1 MSISFFAT
9 SRLLQIFTAL
19 VFCSLSFLLWKL
31 IPHPLVVVIIG
42 LLPIGI
48 IITLRAPLI
57 MVVLFVAFSF
67 FRLHEAIEQLMPL
80 KIPLMLSL
88 GAISGLGWGILFT
101 KKIKPWWTKEM
112 TLIMSFF
119 GIVTLGLLFTPN
131 KPEALEFYK
140 AVYWKIILMTFAIAW
155 LVNKANDFKLLTRVM
170 TLSGTII
177 ALKTI
182 YNRVNEIGLVD
193 GTRVTIGRDFGSI
206 LGDPNDLALVLMF
219 PTAFAVA
226 MITTPGSS
234 KLWRLIGI
242 IAILLIIP
250 AILMTG
256 SRGGLLGVLGVL
268 GVFAYRFIKSKILF
282 FTGGA
287 VAAILLFVAAGIDRS
302 DQTAAENGLDA
313 SAQGRLYAWEA
324 AVGMAL
330 SNPITGV
337 GVATFYYN
345 YYFYTPHWDGK
356 PHSVHSTWFGVLAE
370 TGLLG
375 FAIFST
381 FLVSLGKKAH
391 QTLNTVEKNI
401 HACGVDIH
409 ISSQAAF
416 AGLIGTAISATF
428 LTHGFSWP
436 FYILGAVIMAGH
448 HAVERIVRNAEHT

>member
-1 MSISFFAT
+1 MNISFFAK
-9 SRLLQIFTAL
+9 SRLFQVVTAL
-19 VFCSLSFLLWKL
+19 TLCSISFLLWKL
-31 IPHPLVVVIIG
+31 IPHPFVVVIIG

-57 MVVLFVAFSF
+57 MVILFVAFSF

-119 GIVTLGLLFTPN
+119 CIVTLGLLFTPN

-140 AVYWKIILMTFAIAW
+140 GVYWKIILMTFAIAW
-155 LVNKANDFKLLTRVM
+155 LVTKATDFKLLTRVM
-170 TLSGTII
+170 TISGAII

-182 YNRVNEIGLVD
+182 YNRINEIGLVD

-219 PTAFAVA
+219 PTAFAIAIVL
-226 MITTPGSS
+226 TPDTS
-234 KLWRLIGI
+234 KLWRLIALI
-242 IAILLIIP
+242 VISLILP
-250 AILMTG
+250 AIIMTG

-268 GVFAYRFIKSKILF
+268 GVFAYRFMKSKILF
-282 FTGGA
+282 FAGGA
-287 VAAILLFVAAGIDRS
+287 AAAILLFAVAGIDRS

-313 SAQGRLYAWEA
+313 SAQGRLHAWEA
-324 AVGMAL
+324 AIGMAM

-345 YYFYTPHWDGK
+345 YYYYTPVWNGK

-370 TGLLG
+370 TGLVG
-375 FAIFST
+375 FAIFAS
-381 FLVSLGKKAH
+381 LLISLGKKAYK
-391 QTLNTVEKNI
+391 TLNIVEANI
-401 HACGVDIH
+401 RTFDTDIY

-436 FYILGAVIMAGH
+436 FYILGAVIMSGH
-448 HAVERIVRNAEHT
+448 HVVERIVQNEERA